1 MERIPIIDE
10 EGNRIGEEYRSI
22 VHERELLHPAVR
34 VLVRLPD
41 GKFVFQLRSMQ
52 KESNAG
58 KLTFTATGHVK
69 SHQSLEE
76 AGVEELFEE
85 TGIQAKI
92 EDLVYLGNIKSI
104 SGIEGT
110 VSGGKQHRVFGY
122 FFGYSYNGALEDL
135 KPEENEVDG
144 FKAYSL
150 DELNKMSEQERKAF
164 INIVFIPQVKNFFE
178 KYEST
183 ISK

>member
-10 EGNRIGEEYRSI
+10 EGNRIGEEYRS
-22 VHERELLHPAVR
+22 VAHERELLHPAVR

-85 TGIQAKI
+85 TGIKAKI

-122 FFGYSYNGALEDL
+122 FFGYSHDGVLEDF
-135 KPEENEVDG
+135 KPEENEVDS

-150 DELNKMSEQERKAF
+150 EELKAISEEDKRAF
-164 INIVFIPQVKNFFE
+164 INIVFIPQVTDFFE
-178 KYEST
+178 KYDNS